1 MHGLALAPSRPLRV
15 LAVGAH
21 PDDIEI
27 GAGGAIMKLID
38 DGAIAELHWLVLTGR
53 DGRNAEARASAE
65 AMLAPLAEAS
75 IDVLDHRDGYLPDE
89 WSAVK
94 DRFESLKSS
103 LQPDLIFTHRR
114 DDLHQDHRVCAEL
127 TWNTYRDHLVLE
139 YEVPKYDGDLASPN
153 AFVTLTRE
161 LRDRKVSHLLRYFPS
176 QVHRPWF
183 TEELF
188 AGLLRIRGMECAA
201 PEAFAE
207 AFFCRKAVLA

>member
-1 MHGLALAPSRPLRV
+1 MHGLSITSRPLRV

-38 DGAIAELHWLVLTGR
+38 DGAIQELHWLVLTGH
-53 DGRNAEARASAE
+53 DGRSAEARASAE
-65 AMLAPLAEAS
+65 AMLAPLGSAS
-75 IDVLDHRDGYLPDE
+75 VDVLDHRDGFLPDE

-94 DRFESLKSS
+94 DHFEGLKSR

-114 DDLHQDHRVCAEL
+114 EDLHQDHRVCAEL
-127 TWNTYRDHLVLE
+127 TWNTFRDHLILE
-139 YEVPKYDGDLASPN
+139 YEIPKYDGDLAAPN
-153 AFVTLTRE
+153 TFVPLSRE
-161 LRDRKVSHLLRYFPS
+161 LRDRKIAHLLRYFPS
-176 QVHRPWF
+176 QTHRPWF

-188 AGLLRIRGMECAA
+188 AGLLRLRGMECAA
-201 PEAFAE
+201 PDAFAE